1 MFDTSIKYY
10 FNGSCDLVENAK
22 TEKYLGNFVEYV
34 DFVCGSDWLHD
45 AKARFEYGVISK
57 GHYDKVTKVENDS
70 IYSNFEY
77 IYNNLLGIKEKN
89 T

>member
-34 DFVCGSDWLHD
+34 DFICGSDCLHD